1 MLDWL
6 KRTLGAHGLTN
17 SDGVPDDVIDTLA
30 RDFARLKGS
39 SNAAL
44 PEIALKYVVDGVGDA
59 PKAVASVINSRGV
72 SWASHNLDEADQKIR
87 SRIYDAWDRIP
98 PEVLIRFGSVL
109 AASSS
114 AVSNQPRLLLAQK
127 HPWLEAL
134 ALELLGL
141 PVSHMTFQGITP
153 ATRHPMASMA
163 RLETLLECR
172 SVQRSELV
180 ASTFRSV
187 HTAAYGS
194 YSALQMR
201 EMPGFAESV
210 RNYADA
216 VRPAFSAKSFEH
228 RVYALNLLENV
239 DAATLEPFATE
250 LVALSLDSSRRVRQ
264 AAVPLAL
271 RLGSPALSIARH
283 EAEEQKPEQR
293 ALALRL
299 LWESGDPH
307 EREFVIERGDRDTSE
322 SVRKSAQ
329 QLRSGAE
336 VQENAKATLQI
347 PEVKAD
353 LSVPL
358 SAESRDALRATL
370 QRINDLITQRKRQ
383 VEAQNPQ
390 WAKHWK
396 SLSSGSIDTIV
407 RQVAE
412 PARERLVNCEYTL
425 HADADAI
432 ATMLAA
438 WIARNDVGLTHVVR
452 LLISMSS
459 IQRGDGVWHDYLATR
474 LLQNYGQRKP
484 DASVLELAAL
494 LEACGVSN
502 QVLMREWY
510 GMGANGFL
518 ATWPREAIW
527 PFFAHHRDL
536 IDVAFNPPSSLAREY
551 WFNKAR
557 VFDALET
564 FPEVPADVVPRL
576 MELALGGGKTDRN
589 GAQRALQR
597 LPGKEDYIIEA
608 LTSGKAETRAV
619 AANWLAQLRHREAI
633 PPLERALA
641 KEKHD
646 VAAGA
651 LMSALEVLGTP
662 VDRFLNRGKLQEDA
676 KRALAKGVPAD
687 LSWFPFDGLPQM
699 HWEDTGEVVPDESLR
714 WLIVQSCKL
723 KSPEPGGVLRRY
735 CASMRAPEREA
746 IGVFVLNAWIR
757 EDVKPI
763 ARADAEKKARDQA
776 QQMFAHIKK
785 YPQYYEDEALKNS
798 SEDQLYETYLPGW
811 LRQPAGSAIG
821 SKGVLAV
828 AAACGGPDIAP
839 MVQRYLKEYYGTRA
853 AQGKALIQ
861 MLAWVEHPTA
871 IQLVL
876 SVGSRFRTKSFQ
888 EEAIRQAQ
896 LLAERKG
903 WTLDEL
909 SDRTIPTA
917 GFDEAGESVINYG
930 VRQFTARLTADFAVE
945 LYTAEGRKISNLPDA
960 RKDEDESSVKELKK
974 QFSAA
979 KKELKGVLQLQ
990 RDRLYEGLCTQRRWR
1005 AEDWTLYLNR
1015 HPVVR
1020 RYCQRLV
1027 WVALREDQAIGVF
1040 RPLDDGTLT
1049 DVEDNAFELPLDAQV
1064 ALAHDS
1070 NLTPPVAAAWARHLQ
1085 DYKVEPLFQQ
1095 FGKDAYRL
1103 PAQMREASQL
1113 EEFKGYV
1120 LDAFTLR
1127 NRIGKLG
1134 YTRGAA
1140 EDGGWFYRYE
1150 KRFPTLGLTVNIEFT
1165 GNGLPE
1171 ENRKVALVALW
1182 FARSEAPGSYG
1193 VGKLPLGEIPGV
1205 LLSECWNDMRLL
1217 AAEGAFDADWEK
1229 KIQV

>member
-17 SDGVPDDVIDTLA
+17 SEGVPSEVIAALA
-30 RDFARLKGS
+30 EDFARLKAPPQPS
-39 SNAAL
+39 L
-44 PEIALKYVVDGVGDA
+44 PAIALSYVVDGVGDA
-59 PKAVASVINSRGV
+59 PKAIRGVINHAGL
-72 SWASHNLDEADQKIR
+72 SWTSSNQDAAAQKIR
-87 SRIYDAWDRIP
+87 ARIYDAWDQLP
-98 PEVLIRFGSVL
+98 PEVLIRLGNVL
-109 AASSS
+109 S
-114 AVSNQPRLLLAQK
+114 ATSPILVHRPRLLLAQK
-127 HPWLEAL
+127 HPWVEAL
-134 ALELLGL
+134 AIELVGL
-141 PVSHMTFQGITP
+141 PLTHMIYGELP
-153 ATRHPMASMA
+153 PNPHPLASMA
-163 RLETLLECR
+163 RLETLLESR
-172 SVQRSELV
+172 GMQRSELI
-180 ASTFRSV
+180 ASTFRSI
-187 HTAAYGS
+187 HAANHWAM
-194 YSALQMR
+194 SALYMR
-201 EMPGFAESV
+201 GMPGFAESV
-210 RNYADA
+210 RAHADA
-216 VRPAFSAKSFEH
+216 ARPAFSAKAFEH
-228 RVYALNLLENV
+228 RIYALNLLEHV
-239 DAATLEPFATE
+239 DAATLEPFAKE

-264 AAVPLAL
+264 VAVPAAL
-271 RLGSPALSIARH
+271 RLGSPALGIARQ

-299 LWESGDPH
+299 LWESGDAH
-307 EREFVIERGDRDTSE
+307 EREFVIERGDRDSAD
-322 SVRKSAQ
+322 SVRKAVQ

-336 VQENAKATLQI
+336 AQENAQATLQI

-353 LSVPL
+353 LSLPL
-358 SAESRDALRATL
+358 SAESRDALREAL
-370 QRINDLITQRKRQ
+370 RRVNDAIAKRKQ
-383 VEAQNPQ
+383 QLEAQNQ
-390 WAKHWK
+390 TWASHCKQ
-396 SLSSGSIDTIV
+396 LSSSTIDTVV

-412 PARERLVNCEYTL
+412 PAPSKLEQCEYRW
-425 HADADAI
+425 HIDNDAI
-432 ATMLAA
+432 AGILSTWAM
-438 WIARNDVGLTHVVR
+438 RDDVRLTHVVR
-452 LLISMSS
+452 LVVSMGS
-459 IQRGDGVWHDYLATR
+459 IRRGSDHWHDYVATK
-474 LLQNYGQRKP
+474 LLRDYGQHKP

-494 LEACGVSN
+494 LEACGITLKLL
-502 QVLMREWY
+502 QREWY
-510 GMGANGFL
+510 GHGANGFL
-518 ATWPREAIW
+518 ASWPPAAIW
-527 PFFAHHRDL
+527 PFFARHREM
-536 IDVAFNPPSSLAREY
+536 IDFAFNPPSSTVKEF

-557 VFDALET
+557 VFDALAT
-564 FPEVPADVVPRL
+564 FPEVPADIVPRL
-576 MELALGGGKTDRN
+576 MELALGSAKLDRV

-597 LPGKEDYIIEA
+597 LPGKEEYIVEA

-619 AANWLAQLRHREAI
+619 AANWLAQLRYREAV
-633 PPLERALA
+633 PQLDRALA
-641 KEKHD
+641 REKHD

-651 LMSALEVLGTP
+651 LMSALEALGEP
-662 VDRFLNRGKLQEDA
+662 VDRFLNRDKLQEDSQ
-676 KRALAKGVPAD
+676 RALAKGVPTD
-687 LSWFPFDGLPQM
+687 LGWFPFDSLPQV
-699 HWEDTGEVVPDESLR
+699 HWQDNSELVPDETLR
-714 WLIVQSCKL
+714 WLIVQSYKL

-735 CASMRAPEREA
+735 CTSMRGAEREVL
-746 IGVFVLNAWIR
+746 GVFVLNAWLR

-776 QQMFAHIKK
+776 RQMVGFIKQ
-785 YPQYYEDEALKNS
+785 YPQYYDGWLKGA
-798 SEDQLYETYLPGW
+798 SEQQLFEHYLPAS
-811 LRQPAGSAIG
+811 LQQPAGSAIG

-888 EEAIRQAQ
+888 EEATRQAQ

-917 GFDEAGESVINYG
+917 GFDEAGESVIDYG
-930 VRQFTARLTADFAVE
+930 TRQFTARLTADFGVE
-945 LYTAEGRKISNLPDA
+945 LYAAEGKKIANLPDA
-960 RKDEDESSVKELKK
+960 RKDEDEAAVKELKK
-974 QFSAA
+974 QFGAA

-1005 AEDWTLYLNR
+1005 AEDWMLYLNR
-1015 HPVVR
+1015 HPIVR
-1020 RYCQRLV
+1020 RYCQQLV
-1027 WVALREDQAIGVF
+1027 WVALREDRTIGVF

-1049 DVEDNAFELPLDAQV
+1049 DIEDNAFELPADAHV

-1095 FGKDAYRL
+1095 IGKDTYRL

-1150 KRFPTLGLTVNIEFT
+1150 KRFPTLGLTADIEFT

-1182 FARSEAPGSYG
+1182 FAHSETPGSYG
-1193 VGKLPLGEIPGV
+1193 MGKLPLGEIPSV

-1217 AAEGAFDADWEK
+1217 AAEATFDADWEK
-1229 KIQV
+1229 KVRF